1 LIQTLFGLA
10 GHLVA
15 RFWDNPVGEFTE
27 GDSRAPDFS
36 EDLGF
41 SRPFGAEIILYEYP
55 IPWTVNVQPLKRRRY
70 VYCILYSYMIL
81 YKTGTKVFPLD

>member
-1 LIQTLFGLA
+1 MTLFGLA

-15 RFWDNPVGEFTE
+15 RFWDNPVG
-27 GDSRAPDFS
+27 APDFS

-55 IPWTVNVQPLKRRRY
+55 MD
-70 VYCILYSYMIL
+70 C
-81 YKTGTKVFPLD
+81 

>member
-1 LIQTLFGLA
+1 MDLMTLFGLA

-15 RFWDNPVGEFTE
+15 RFWDNPVGELTE

-36 EDLGF
+36 DLAF

-55 IPWTVNVQPLKRRRY
+55 MD
-70 VYCILYSYMIL
+70 C
-81 YKTGTKVFPLD
+81 